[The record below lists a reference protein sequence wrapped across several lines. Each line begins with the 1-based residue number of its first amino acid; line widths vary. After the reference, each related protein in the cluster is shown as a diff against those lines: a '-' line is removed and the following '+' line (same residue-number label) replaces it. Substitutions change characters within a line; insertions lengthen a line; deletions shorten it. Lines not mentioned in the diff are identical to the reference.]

1 MFQIYYTV
9 RRREMSRKRTALR
22 TVPFSV
28 GAPRGRPLQ
37 DDVISIS
44 HSVYWE
50 KHPNSERGAHVR
62 PLQCHYPLT
71 RLLFKDVLGQ
81 AHGFIA
87 EEAFIHGL
95 QIFGDV
101 RYEFHL
107 VEDVLLQIHARC
119 DFRED

>member
-1 MFQIYYTV
+1 MPKSITFFSRGKTPIYVNYV
-9 RRREMSRKRTALR
+9 IAHNN
-22 TVPFSV
+22 V
-28 GAPRGRPLQ
+28 GRPLQ

-87 EEAFIHGL
+87 EEAFVHGL